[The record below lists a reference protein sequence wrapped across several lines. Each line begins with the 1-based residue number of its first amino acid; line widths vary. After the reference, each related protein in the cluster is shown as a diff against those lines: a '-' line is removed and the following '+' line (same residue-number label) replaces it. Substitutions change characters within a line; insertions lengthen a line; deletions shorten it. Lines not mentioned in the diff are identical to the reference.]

1 MEEGDLNIV
10 EMILNNMPL
19 ETEVQEK
26 IKMYMQFHQGD
37 CNHFLYKKYHRETTM
52 LNCIF
57 RALRADLGNEIV
69 SVLLKKNIL

>member
-26 IKMYMQFHQGD
+26 IKIYMQFH
-37 CNHFLYKKYHRETTM
+37 
-52 LNCIF
+52 
-57 RALRADLGNEIV
+57 
-69 SVLLKKNIL
+69 